1 MHRLTIWLIIKIFFG
16 TMLTLCL
23 PGLTLKAQLTLD
35 SVQSIARKNYPLSR
49 QQDLLEQT
57 KNISIENLNKGY
69 LPQFSINGQ
78 ASYQSDVT
86 EIRIPVPNFKM
97 DPLSKDQYRLT
108 ADINQL
114 IFDGGAIKHQV
125 GIQTLSNKVDQQKL
139 EVELYALEQRI
150 NDIFLGILLLDQQ
163 LLQLNLVHKDLESGL
178 SRVKAQVENGVAFRS
193 NYDMLKAEQLKIE
206 QQIIELKANRLSLIQ
221 VLGLFLNQELQ
232 EETIFQSPVISLT
245 AGELIQRPEINLFDH
260 QSALVEK
267 QKDLIDSKKMP
278 RTSLFIQ
285 GGYGR
290 PGLNM
295 LNNSFDW
302 FYIGGI
308 RLNWSLFSFYTNKKD
323 KQLVDLQR
331 RMIDLQKET
340 FVLNTN
346 TQLKK
351 QLATI
356 KNVEELI
363 LTDIEIIKLRTS
375 VKNSAKVQL
384 ENGVITAHDYLREV
398 TAENLA
404 KQQHITHQLQLV
416 KAQLDYNTIIGK

>member
-398 TAENLA
+398 TAENMA